1 MKLGVL
7 KKEETERQGRESGR
21 IWITSRFFYLFFF
34 IYGFYM
40 ELRGVRSDW
49 LAGRI

>member
-21 IWITSRFFYLFFF
+21 IWITSRFFYLFF
-34 IYGFYM
+34 
-40 ELRGVRSDW
+40 W
-49 LAGRI
+49 LFVKSWGKCIFEAQE